1 MRSQRVWGKFGL
13 TGLGMSHGAT
23 WIALV
28 CVGNWGKY
36 GAGVHTDE
44 KTDGGVLG
52 EEGARYGE

>member
-1 MRSQRVWGKFGL
+1 MWGKFGL

-28 CVGNWGKY
+28 CVGNWGRY

-52 EEGARYGE
+52 EEGTW